1 MRTMMVS
8 AIIMR
13 LAPAPI
19 MAQAMAMDTME
30 ATADIVGRMPDL
42 KRICILGVSPCRIL
56 QNGFCR
62 MYTNLRGGRKTYVD

>member
-19 MAQAMAMDTME
+19 TAQAMAMDTME

-42 KRICILGVSPCRIL
+42 KRICILGVLPCRIL
-56 QNGFCR
+56 
-62 MYTNLRGGRKTYVD
+62 